1 MNITT
6 FRIPQGSIL
15 GPLLFLIYINDLY
28 IHVYIYISDTK
39 VNMYADDTTV
49 HINDKDVKTN
59 ESQLI
64 SQLKKL
70 CTWCYDTQLIINYN
84 KSNSMLLCTPQKS

>member
-1 MNITT
+1 
-6 FRIPQGSIL
+6 
-15 GPLLFLIYINDLY
+15 
-28 IHVYIYISDTK
+28 
-39 VNMYADDTTV
+39 MYADDTTV

-84 KSNSMLLCTPQKS
+84 KSNPMLLCTPQKS